1 MGTATMKMAALVL
14 KHDQSALAKL
24 AVALPAAN
32 EEFDWQAEQANDPG
46 YEAWIEEQAMT
57 EGFRHARLPGE

>member
-1 MGTATMKMAALVL
+1 MKMAALVL
-14 KHDQSALAKL
+14 QHDPSALAKL

-32 EEFDWQAEQANDPG
+32 DDSFDWQAEQANDPG
-46 YEAWIEEQAMT
+46 YDAWIEEQAMT